1 MDEIVYYV
9 NGEYVPA
16 AEASLPLGDLAIV
29 RGFGIFDFLRTYGH
43 EPFMLREHVERL
55 QRSAGQIGL
64 ELPWPLSEIESIVQE
79 TNDRN
84 ALPDVTIRIVVTG
97 GVSSSY
103 MLPQDNPTLAVMI
116 HPLVPYPADLYE
128 RGAAIVTTDIA
139 RLMPTVKS
147 LNYLGAIMA
156 VREAE
161 KVGAVEAV
169 YRTPSGLVT
178 EGTRSNLFLVR
189 EGKLFTPK
197 QEILLGITRQAV
209 LEAVADAYKVVE
221 TEVSYGEMLNADEL
235 FLTSTT
241 KEVMPISRVDDTTIG
256 NGVAGEITRD
266 IAERFHALV
275 RARTGVSTV

>member
-1 MDEIVYYV
+1 MDELVYYV

-16 AEASLPLGDLAIV
+16 AAASLPLGDLAIV

-275 RARTGVSTV
+275 RARTSVSTV